1 MSLPNPTCNARITVG
16 VDVSKAT
23 LEVVPS
29 QGAKPLVLSN
39 DEAGYAALLSELR
52 QRDVGLV
59 LFEATGGFELACA
72 TALQLAG
79 LAVAVINPRQ
89 ARDFARAMGYLAKT
103 DRIDACVLA
112 DMARTLLA
120 RGDLS
125 KLVKPLPDEQ
135 QLQGLVTRRRQLMA
149 MRQAQEHRMQMPGV
163 RQRCSLNTIIKA
175 LEREIARVDN
185 DLQAFIGTNHGEMV
199 ALLDSVKGV
208 GKATISTLLAEV
220 PELGK
225 LSGRQVSAL
234 VGVAPINRDSGTMRG
249 KRSIFGGRADV
260 RRVLFMVALVASR
273 HNPVIKAFYQRLLAV
288 GKPKKV
294 ALVACMRKLLT
305 IPNAMVRSRKPW
317 DQALHLGRFSRRL
330 LRPRRARPAPG
341 ATTVAG

>member
-1 MSLPNPTCNARITVG
+1 MTSLPSPTSDTPVTVG
-16 VDVSKAT
+16 IDVAKAT
-23 LEVVPS
+23 LEVAI
-29 QGAKPLVLSN
+29 GGRADALAMAN
-39 DEAGYAALLSELR
+39 DEAGCAALLAELSGFR
-52 QRDVGLV
+52 VALV

-79 LAVAVINPRQ
+79 LPVAVINPRQ
-89 ARDFARAMGYLAKT
+89 ARDFARAMGHLAKT
-103 DRIDACVLA
+103 DRIDASVLA
-112 DMARTLLA
+112 EMARSLVQ

-125 KLVKPLPDEQ
+125 KLVKPLPDAQ
-135 QLQGLVTRRRQLMA
+135 QLELQSLVTRRRQLTA
-149 MRQAQEHRMQMPGV
+149 MKLAEDHRMKMPGV
-163 RQRCSLNTIIKA
+163 RQRRSLNTIIKA
-175 LEREIARVDN
+175 LEREIVRVDK
-185 DLQAFIGTNHGEMV
+185 DLQAFVTANHAELA

-249 KRSIFGGRADV
+249 KRTIFGGRPDV
-260 RRVLFMVALVASR
+260 RRVLFMAALVASR
-273 HNPVIKAFYQRLLAV
+273 HNPVIKAFYQRLLAA

-305 IPNAMVRSRKPW
+305 ILNAMVRSGKPW
-317 DQALHLGRFSRRL
+317 DQALHLG
-330 LRPRRARPAPG
+330 
-341 ATTVAG
+341 

>member
-1 MSLPNPTCNARITVG
+1 MTSLPNPTRDDRITVG
-16 VDVSKAT
+16 IDVAKAT
-23 LEVVPS
+23 LEVAIS
-29 QGAKPLVLSN
+29 GRATTLAFTN
-39 DEAGYAALLSELR
+39 DEAGCTALLAELSGLN
-52 QRDVGLV
+52 VGLV
-59 LFEATGGFELACA
+59 LFDATGGFELACA

-103 DRIDACVLA
+103 DRIDASVLA

-125 KLVKPLPDEQ
+125 KLVKPLPNAQ
-135 QLQGLVTRRRQLMA
+135 QLELQGLVTRRRQLMSMKLA
-149 MRQAQEHRMQMPGV
+149 EDQRMKMPGV
-163 RQRCSLNTIIKA
+163 RQRRSLNTIIKA
-175 LEREIARVDN
+175 LEREIARVDKV
-185 DLQAFIGTNHGEMV
+185 LQAFVGTHHAELA

-225 LSGRQVSAL
+225 LSGREVSAL

-249 KRSIFGGRADV
+249 KRSIFGGRPDV
-260 RRVLFMVALVASR
+260 RRVLFMAALVASR
-273 HNPVIKAFYQRLLAV
+273 HNPVIKTFYQRLLAA

-305 IPNAMVRSRKPW
+305 ILNAMVKSSQPW
-317 DQALHLGRFSRRL
+317 DQALHK
-330 LRPRRARPAPG
+330 A
-341 ATTVAG
+341 

>member
-1 MSLPNPTCNARITVG
+1 MTSLPNPTSDTRVTVG
-16 VDVSKAT
+16 IDVAKAT
-23 LEVVPS
+23 VEVAIS
-29 QGAKPLVLSN
+29 GRQKTLALSN
-39 DEAGYAALLSELR
+39 DEAGYAALLAQLSSLN
-52 QRDVGLV
+52 VGLV
-59 LFEATGGFELACA
+59 LLEATGGFELACA

-79 LAVAVINPRQ
+79 LAVAVVNPRQ

-103 DRIDACVLA
+103 DRIDAAVLA

-125 KLVKPLPDEQ
+125 KLVKPLPDAQ
-135 QLQGLVTRRRQLMA
+135 QLELQALVTRRRQLMA
-149 MRQAQEHRMQMPGV
+149 MKLAEDHRMKMPGV
-163 RQRCSLNTIIKA
+163 RQRRSLNTIIKA
-175 LEREIARVDN
+175 LDREIARVDK
-185 DLQAFIGTNHGEMV
+185 DLQAFVGANHAELA

-225 LSGRQVSAL
+225 LSGREVSAL

-249 KRSIFGGRADV
+249 KRSIFGGRPDV
-260 RRVLFMVALVASR
+260 RRVLFMAALVASR
-273 HNPVIKAFYQRLLAV
+273 HNPVIKAFYQRLLAA

-305 IPNAMVRSRKPW
+305 ILNAMVRSGKPW
-317 DQALHLGRFSRRL
+317 DQALHLG
-330 LRPRRARPAPG
+330 
-341 ATTVAG
+341 